1 MKEKVRPMQT
11 EKPGAATVI
20 HRHADGRTMPAHWC
34 IESDTT
40 HNVIARRNALMA
52 LWAGRQLGLQGA
64 EMAPYARSVHF
75 SDYQV
80 DGDAD
85 IVCKVR
91 SDLAE
96 HGVEIDDA
104 DVRRKLW
111 EFHKEALRQSSA
123 TD

>member
-11 EKPGAATVI
+11 EKPGAAAVT
-20 HRHADGRTMPAHWC
+20 HRQAGSRTMPANWC
-34 IESDTT
+34 VESDTM

-52 LWAGRQLGLQGA
+52 LWAGRLLGLQGP
-64 EMAPYARSVHF
+64 EMAHYAGSVHF

-85 IVCKVR
+85 IVSKVCG
-91 SDLAE
+91 DLVANGLQITE
-96 HGVEIDDA
+96 A
-104 DVRRKLW
+104 DVRRKLS
-111 EFHKEALRQSSA
+111 EFHKEAWRQSSA